1 MKVPPATDMKIVST
15 SKFDSVSDN
24 PIIMP
29 IGALI
34 EKIARQRKIYLK
46 VNPALANAPP
56 REIEAAA
63 S

>member
-1 MKVPPATDMKIVST
+1 MKIVST

-63 S
+63 L